1 MANKNPSIKIINN
14 KKHIFCLIRRKWM
27 LLTPEEKVRQFT
39 LQLLINEYHFPQKYI
54 SVEKT
59 ITVNELSKRY
69 DIVVFNQQ
77 LQPKILIECK
87 EETIELNE
95 KTLRQ
100 IATYNLKLNVPFL
113 VVTNG
118 IQSFYF
124 KIENEISSQIFV
136 LPKFEDL

>member
-1 MANKNPSIKIINN
+1 
-14 KKHIFCLIRRKWM
+14 M

-69 DIVVFNQQ
+69 DIVVFNQL

-87 EETIELNE
+87 EETIELN
-95 KTLRQ
+95 T
-100 IATYNLKLNVPFL
+100 
-113 VVTNG
+113 
-118 IQSFYF
+118 
-124 KIENEISSQIFV
+124 
-136 LPKFEDL
+136 

>member
-1 MANKNPSIKIINN
+1 MATIPSIKIIKN
-14 KKHIFCLIRRKWM
+14 KKHIFCLIRRKWI

-69 DIVVFNQQ
+69 DIVVFNQL

-100 IATYNLKLNVPFL
+100 IATYNLKLSVPFL

-124 KIENEISSQIFV
+124 KIENETSSQIFI

>member
-14 KKHIFCLIRRKWM
+14 KKHIFCLIRRKWI

-100 IATYNLKLNVPFL
+100 IATYNLKLSVPFL

-124 KIENEISSQIFV
+124 KIENETSSQIFV

>member
-1 MANKNPSIKIINN
+1 MATIPSIKIIKN
-14 KKHIFCLIRRKWM
+14 KKHIFCLIRRKWI

-100 IATYNLKLNVPFL
+100 IATYNLKLSVPFL

-118 IQSFYF
+118 IHSFYF
-124 KIENEISSQIFV
+124 KIENETSSQIFV

>member
-1 MANKNPSIKIINN
+1 MATIPSIKIIKN

-69 DIVVFNQQ
+69 DIVVFNQL

-100 IATYNLKLNVPFL
+100 IATYNLKLSVPFL

-124 KIENEISSQIFV
+124 KIENETSSQIFV

>member
-1 MANKNPSIKIINN
+1 MATIPSIKIIKN
-14 KKHIFCLIRRKWM
+14 KKHIFCLIRRKWI

-69 DIVVFNQQ
+69 DIVVFNQL

-100 IATYNLKLNVPFL
+100 IATYNLKLSVPFL

-124 KIENEISSQIFV
+124 KIENETSSQIFV

>member
-1 MANKNPSIKIINN
+1 MATIPSIKIIKN
-14 KKHIFCLIRRKWM
+14 KKHIFCLIRRKWI

-54 SVEKT
+54 SVEKK

-100 IATYNLKLNVPFL
+100 IATYNLKLSVPFL

-124 KIENEISSQIFV
+124 KIENETSSQIFV
-136 LPKFEDL
+136 LPKFENL

>member
-1 MANKNPSIKIINN
+1 MATIPSIKIINN
-14 KKHIFCLIRRKWM
+14 KKHIFCLIRRKWI
-27 LLTPEEKVRQFT
+27 LFTPEEKVRQFT

-100 IATYNLKLNVPFL
+100 IATYNLKLSVPFL

-124 KIENEISSQIFV
+124 KIENETSSQIFV

>member
-1 MANKNPSIKIINN
+1 VANKNPSIKLINN
-14 KKHIFCLIRRKWM
+14 KKHIFCLIRRKWI

-69 DIVVFNQQ
+69 DIVVFNQL

-100 IATYNLKLNVPFL
+100 IATYNLKLSVPFL

-124 KIENEISSQIFV
+124 KIENETSSQIFV

>member
-1 MANKNPSIKIINN
+1 MATIPSIKIIKN
-14 KKHIFCLIRRKWM
+14 KKHIFCLIRRKWI

-100 IATYNLKLNVPFL
+100 IATYNLKLSVPFL

-124 KIENEISSQIFV
+124 KIENETSSQIFV

>member
-1 MANKNPSIKIINN
+1 VAKSIPSIKTINN
-14 KKHIFCLIRRKWM
+14 QKHVFCLVRKKWI

-39 LQLLINEYHFPQKYI
+39 LQHLINEYHFPQKYI

-87 EETIELNE
+87 EENVELSE

-113 VVTNG
+113 IITNG
-118 IQSFYF
+118 NKIYYF
-124 KIENEISSQIFV
+124 KIENEASTQIFS
-136 LPKFEDL
+136 LPNFENL

>member
-1 MANKNPSIKIINN
+1 MAAAILNIKTVNN
-14 KKHIFCLIRRKWM
+14 QKQIFCLVRRKWL

-39 LQLLINEYHFPQKYI
+39 IQQLTGMHNFPLKYI

-59 ITVNELSKRY
+59 ISVNELTKRY

-77 LQPKILIECK
+77 LQPKILVECK
-87 EETIELNE
+87 EENIELDE

-118 IQSFYF
+118 RQIFYF
-124 KIENEISSQIFV
+124 EIKDNASRQIITLPPFEN
-136 LPKFEDL
+136 L